1 MTQLAF
7 SIEFNGRATA
17 CTASALD
24 ALARKHPGR
33 VFFQSQHTHKPAL
46 AVIAAR
52 ERTSGEVEIK
62 TRLGWEFADL
72 QQGGKVY
79 TK

>member
-17 CTASALD
+17 CNASALD

-33 VFFQSQHTHKPAL
+33 VFFQCQHVHRPAL
-46 AVIAAR
+46 AVIGAR
-52 ERTSGEVEIK
+52 ERKSGDVEIK
-62 TRLGWEFADL
+62 TRLGWEFADFG
-72 QQGGKVY
+72 QGGKVY